1 MGKLEEEVVKIF
13 DVARDEIRANMATPY
28 ATKNGTRWINA
39 TGKSSRA
46 FQIDVEDGHIKL
58 VYRGADVAPLESIQ
72 YGQKNTPTVE
82 QIERWRQ
89 AKIESGALI
98 PQSAEAISRK
108 IARDGTERHNEPQEW
123 IITPVVDETV
133 EELKKVLP
141 SLFIEKIKEEL
152 L

>member
-1 MGKLEEEVVKIF
+1 MGTLEDEVVKIL
-13 DVARDEIRANMATPY
+13 DIARDGIRANMAAPY
-28 ATKNGTRWINA
+28 ATTNGTRWINA

-82 QIERWRQ
+82 QIERWRL

-98 PQSAEAISRK
+98 PQSAEAIARK
-108 IARDGTERHNEPQEW
+108 IARGGTERYNEPQEW
-123 IITPVVDETV
+123 IITPVVDEAV
-133 EELKKVLP
+133 EELKKILP

>member
-1 MGKLEEEVVKIF
+1 MGALEDEVVKIL
-13 DVARDEIRANMATPY
+13 DVARDRIRSNMATQY

-46 FQIDVEDGHIKL
+46 FQIDVEEGRVKL
-58 VYRGADVAPLESIQ
+58 VYRGADVAPLASIQ
-72 YGQKNTPTVE
+72 NGQKNSPTVE
-82 QIERWRQ
+82 QIERWRL

-98 PQSAEAISRK
+98 PQSAEAIARK
-108 IARDGTERHNEPQEW
+108 IASEGTERYNEPQEW
-123 IITPVVDETV
+123 IITPVVVEAV
-133 EELKKVLP
+133 EELKMVLP